1 MIDAL
6 KDLKRI
12 RQETAPCTYMHDFD
26 KGQLCNNIEKVIKAF
41 NTIKPHITLKIRV
54 DHFYVHYYV
63 KIGEQLIEITQ
74 EEYNNLKE
82 VLL

>member
-26 KGQLCNNIEKVIKAF
+26 KGQLCNNIEKVIIAF
-41 NTIKPHITLKIRV
+41 NI
-54 DHFYVHYYV
+54 
-63 KIGEQLIEITQ
+63 
-74 EEYNNLKE
+74 
-82 VLL
+82 